1 MRKCK
6 IFWNKPT
13 IVGAT
18 ILDLSKMFIFDFH
31 YNTMKQ
37 NFDCSLLYSDTDSLI
52 YEIRTI
58 AIDLYNDLKESN
70 DLNEKFD
77 FSNYERDNNLFD
89 DKHKLV
95 VLKFKDEMKGRPM
108 LSFCALKSRMYSIT
122 TEGSL

>member
-18 ILDLSKMFIFDFH
+18 ILDLSKMFMFDFH

-108 LSFCALKSRMYSIT
+108 LSFCALKYSIT